1 MTGTMLTDMNIGDT
15 CTTNSKQVTAEDV
28 DIFCRVTGIIE
39 DIFSSD
45 DAGKAA
51 GLKGKIVPGAQT
63 VSVLLGLLGDITWGL
78 LLVEMAK
85 IQLLAPLYPG
95 DTVIAEIELLG
106 RKMTSKGDRE
116 FLTYSWILKNQDG
129 VAVAKGENIEC
140 TTKL

>member
-1 MTGTMLTDMNIGDT
+1 MLIDMNIGDT
-15 CTTNSKQVTAEDV
+15 CTTNSRHVTAEDV
-28 DIFCRVTGIIE
+28 DIFCRITGIHE

-63 VSVLLGLLGDITWGL
+63 LSMLLGLLGDITWGL

-85 IQLLAPLYPG
+85 IQFLAPLYPG
-95 DTVIAEIELLG
+95 DTVRAEIELLD

-116 FLTYSWILKNQDG
+116 FFTYSWVLNNQDG
-129 VAVAKGENIEC
+129 VSVAKGENIEC
-140 TTKL
+140 TTKP